1 MSFIPSSSLSKG
13 GDDVQPERIEE
24 NKIANKRREG
34 FFLDI
39 RAVK

>member
-24 NKIANKRREG
+24 NKIANKKGRVS
-34 FFLDI
+34 FWISVL
-39 RAVK
+39 